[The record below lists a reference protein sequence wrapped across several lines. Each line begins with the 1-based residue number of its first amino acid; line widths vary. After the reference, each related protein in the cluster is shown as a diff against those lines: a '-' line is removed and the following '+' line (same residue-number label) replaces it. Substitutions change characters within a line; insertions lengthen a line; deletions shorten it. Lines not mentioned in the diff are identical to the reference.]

1 MMKKISIV
9 LLSLICCLSLAACF
23 TSGGDKPKT
32 ESNVILVDK
41 EITVYVGETY
51 TFAPTG
57 AESFNYSS
65 SNEKVAKVTSGGV
78 VTGLADG
85 TAFIDVSAGK
95 KTVTCKVN
103 VIKAE
108 NYIRLNTTGVTVAA
122 GGDVTLTAEVIT
134 NGKVTDDEVT
144 FAKSGADITLKQNV
158 KNSVVVSVAKTGNY
172 VVTATWGDLKAQ
184 CVIKAVALNA
194 KTLATPEISVENCK
208 TVKWNAVANASAY
221 MYSVNGGEWVKTTN
235 ASFDVASITDGLK
248 YNDEAIFAVKAMSGE
263 NDFNYIDGLPAS
275 IEFSHEYEITVIEE
289 YTCAKAGKV
298 SVKCSVC
305 NKEYTDNAFLADH
318 NMLDGACTVCGLQ
331 QTKKVVY
338 RYDANNDCYFVVGA
352 DAGYDSADL
361 YILAKY
367 NDGEH
372 GERPVKY
379 IGYGAFA
386 ANKTI
391 KRVYLPESMT
401 EFVDKDGQFNKTK
414 KDGKMVSSPLRGT
427 VFDNCTNLEFVSMPG
442 ITVLRDVAD
451 AAYAHWNFRDC
462 YNLKQVIVA
471 NGFDNYGATFMR
483 WVNTP
488 DNAENQTDIYVFG
501 EKVTKLC
508 NDSYPIGYDLGFGNN
523 TLLTGDVFYYDENS
537 ADCYKWHYAEDGK
550 TVVSGG
556 KHVFN
561 NKHKCKKCGAMNDF
575 GINYGYYEGKDID
588 GVTDVKT
595 YYVADNR
602 TLNQTEVVILDEY
615 TDGVHGTLPVTFVK
629 NEAFAGN
636 PSIKRVTLSK
646 NITRLDGG
654 VFLNCPN
661 LEYVSMTGITNMHFI
676 NVSNKIFYGDGV
688 NTGNNFLDCYN
699 LKTLIVNEKF
709 NLYEKSD
716 AQQFLGRG
724 SGVVPKIDIYSIGTI
739 ATSAINAAPNGQNNL
754 LTGVVFYKGE
764 LDTCRRWTEEDGMI
778 ETSARDHDFVNGVC
792 SLCGEKDAMGVIYQ
806 YNDAKQ
812 VYYVA
817 GYTGTDANVKIFDT
831 WNDGKNGEKAVKY
844 VEFRAFSENKTI
856 TKIVL
861 PESIDSLEGS
871 VFFGCSNLEFVS
883 MVGVKTMNWA
893 SIYNKENGDNN
904 FRNCNKLKY
913 VVIGTE
919 FSTNCG
925 QFNTEQLPAELTLSL
940 YVDGASGNVNP
951 VGNNALW
958 TGNIFYKGNSSEC
971 GKWNYNADG
980 EIVSTSHSFVNG
992 KCSNCGIYNTAGVS
1006 YAYDGANEVY
1016 YVTGCAGNVTEV
1028 VVLSAYS
1035 DGTNPEKP
1043 VTYVKNSAFADNAN
1057 ITKVILPE
1065 SVKQLDGGVFRN
1077 CENLEYVSMLGV
1089 TDMAFLN
1096 LSGKGIYANAS
1107 EVITNNNFLGCT
1119 KLKRLIVNKNFN
1131 LFRDSADA
1139 QQFVGDAKCI
1149 DLYVMG
1155 SETESNVR
1163 VTGGNGNNGLLSGKT
1178 YYYSETAKAGCWHYD
1193 DNGNAVPWEIA

>member
-23 TSGGDKPKT
+23 TSGGEDKPKA

-65 SNEKVAKVTSGGV
+65 SNEKIAKVTSGGV

-85 TAFIDVSAGK
+85 TAFIDVSAGE

-108 NYIRLNTTGVTVAA
+108 NYIRLNTTGATVAA

-134 NGKVTDDEVT
+134 NGKVKDDEVT
-144 FAKSGADITLKQNV
+144 FAKSGADIMLKQNG
-158 KNSVVVSVAKTGNY
+158 KNSVTVSVAKTGNY
-172 VVTATWGDLKAQ
+172 VVTASFGDLKAE
-184 CVIKAVALNA
+184 CTIKAVNLNA
-194 KTLATPEISVENCK
+194 ETLAKPEISVENCK

-235 ASFDVASITDGLK
+235 TSFDAASITDGLK

-275 IEFSHEYEITVIEE
+275 IEFSHEYAITVIEE

-338 RYDANNDCYFVVGA
+338 RYDEKNDCYFVVGA

-372 GERPVKY
+372 GERLVKY

-386 ANKTI
+386 ANKSI
-391 KRVYLPESMT
+391 KRVYLPASMT
-401 EFVDKDGQFNKTK
+401 EFTDKDSSFNKTK

-427 VFDNCTNLEFVSMPG
+427 VFDNCSNLEFVSMPG

-451 AAYAHWNFRDC
+451 VAYAHWNFRDC

-508 NDSYPIGYDLGFGNN
+508 NDSYPIGYDVGFGNN

-561 NKHKCKKCGAMNDF
+561 NKFKCKKCGAMNDF
-575 GINYGYYEGKDID
+575 GVNYGYYEGKDID

-676 NVSNKIFYGDGV
+676 PLKDKIFYGDGV

-699 LKTLIVNEKF
+699 LKTLVVNEKF
-709 NLYEKSD
+709 NLYQDSSD
-716 AQQFLGRG
+716 AQQFLGRNVDG
-724 SGVVPKIDIYSIGTI
+724 KAPVSKIDIYSIG
-739 ATSAINAAPNGQNNL
+739 SAESSNINAAPNGKNNL
-754 LTGVVFYKGE
+754 LTGVVYYKGA
-764 LDTCRRWTEEDGMI
+764 LDTCRRWIEEDGMI
-778 ETSARDHDFVNGVC
+778 ETTDHVFVNGIC
-792 SLCGEKDAMGVIYQ
+792 SVCGEKDAMGVIYK
-806 YNDAKQ
+806 YNSTKN

-817 GYTGTDANVKIFDT
+817 GYSGKGSIVNVFET
-831 WNDGKNGEKAVKY
+831 WDDGENGEKQVTY
-844 VEFRAFSENKTI
+844 VATGAFSGNDII
-856 TKIVL
+856 TKVVL
-861 PESIDSLEGS
+861 PASIKSLDGG
-871 VFFGCSNLEFVS
+871 VFMGCSNLEYVS
-883 MVGVKTMNWA
+883 MTGVENLN
-893 SIYNKENGDNN
+893 YNGSSLGYGTDRGNN
-904 FRNCNKLKY
+904 FMNCPALKY
-913 VVIGTE
+913 VFLNPNFV
-919 FSTNCG
+919 TNCQ
-925 QFNTEQLPAELTLSL
+925 QFFINGSTPEKAILDFYVETATASVSL
-940 YVDGASGNVNP
+940 A
-951 VGNNALW
+951 GNNTLW
-958 TGNIFYKGNSSEC
+958 TGNVFCKGDLSKCMQWKEEN
-971 GKWNYNADG
+971 G
-980 EIVSTSHSFVNG
+980 EIVTRAHNYVDN
-992 KCSNCGIYNTAGVS
+992 KCKDCGAYNTAGVN
-1006 YAYDGANEVY
+1006 YAYDSAKGVY
-1016 YVTGCAGNVTEV
+1016 YVTGCESFVSKV
-1028 VVLSAYS
+1028 FVLSAYS
-1035 DGTNPEKP
+1035 DGKNGEKP
-1043 VTYVKNSAFADNAN
+1043 VTYVKNGAFMRNGV
-1057 ITKVILPE
+1057 ITKAVLPD
-1065 SVKQLDGGVFRN
+1065 SIKSLDGSVFQE
-1077 CENLEYVSMLGV
+1077 CSKLEYVSMTGVENLEYSGSSLGYGTDRGNNFMNCTALKCVILNPNFV
-1089 TDMAFLN
+1089 TNCQQFFLN
-1096 LSGKGIYANAS
+1096 GSDPEKAILDIYVNAASGTPN
-1107 EVITNNNFLGCT
+1107 LGDG
-1119 KLKRLIVNKNFN
+1119 VNKN
-1131 LFRDSADA
+1131 
-1139 QQFVGDAKCI
+1139 
-1149 DLYVMG
+1149 
-1155 SETESNVR
+1155 
-1163 VTGGNGNNGLLSGKT
+1163 LLSGKT

-1193 DNGNAVPWEIA
+1193 DNGNAVLWEIA